1 MAIKSKKYSFCCGE
15 NIRIAFNSDGNVVKA
30 CGFSFI
36 LWAPIGLEVE
46 DVDKS
51 LIGKH
56 VDEVADILK
65 KYTTNHKIY
74 ENFELSV
81 HIPMLKMLL
90 QQKA

>member
-1 MAIKSKKYSFCCGE
+1 MASKSKKYSFSCGK
-15 NIRIAFNSDGNVVKA
+15 NIRITFNSDGNVVKV

-36 LWAPIGLEVE
+36 LWAPIGL
-46 DVDKS
+46 DPDKS

-56 VDEVADILK
+56 VDEIADILK
-65 KYTTNHKIY
+65 KYSTNHKIY